1 MKQTNKKKYIM
12 KTSLKIFAL
21 ALVLVGFGMNVNA
34 QSAVANASATVKK
47 ALTIVKANDLA
58 FGTFAGLN
66 TTTSTVVVGISDAR
80 TGSTADIL
88 GTDAAA
94 ATFTITGEPSAIV
107 AITLPSSDI
116 TIADLSGTSPGAA
129 MTIPSASFTT
139 DASNIAA
146 VTLTEGTGVV
156 TLKVGAT
163 LNVGIAQKAG
173 TYSGSFAVS
182 VNYN

>member
-1 MKQTNKKKYIM
+1 M

-34 QSAVANASATVKK
+34 QVTNSADANATATVKK
-47 ALTIVKANDLA
+47 ALTIVKVNNLA

-66 TTTSTVVVGISDAR
+66 TEASTVAVATNNSRASSTSDII
-80 TGSTADIL
+80 GND
-88 GTDAAA
+88 GAA
-94 ATFTITGEPSAIV
+94 ATFTITGEPSSII

-116 TIADLSGTSPGAA
+116 VVADLAGTDPGAA
-129 MTIPSASFTT
+129 MSITSSSFIT
-139 DASNIAA
+139 DAANNAA
-146 VTLTEGTGVV
+146 VTLTAGTGVV

>member
-1 MKQTNKKKYIM
+1 M

-21 ALVLVGFGMNVNA
+21 GLVLAGFGINVNA
-34 QSAVANASATVKK
+34 QTNSANANATATVKK
-47 ALTIVKANDLA
+47 ALTIVKVNNLA

-66 TTTSTVVVGISDAR
+66 TATSTVVVATDNTR
-80 TGSTADIL
+80 TASTADLL
-88 GTDAAA
+88 GTDGAA

-107 AITLPSSDI
+107 SITLPASDI
-116 TIADLSGTSPGAA
+116 SVTDLAGSSPGAA
-129 MTIPSASFTT
+129 MTIPSASFNT
-139 DASNIAA
+139 DASDNSA
-146 VTLTEGTGVV
+146 VTLTEVTGVV

-173 TYSGSFAVS
+173 SYSGSFAVS